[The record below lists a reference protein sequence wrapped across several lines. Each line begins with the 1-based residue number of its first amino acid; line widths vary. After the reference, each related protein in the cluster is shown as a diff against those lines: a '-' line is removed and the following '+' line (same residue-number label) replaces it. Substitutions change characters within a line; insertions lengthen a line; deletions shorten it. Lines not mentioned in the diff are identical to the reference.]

1 MTGTPAVSVEFK
13 LRAPMMDRTIDVRI
27 RSFGERWMAVAE
39 IGGEPEIGLGRNPRE
54 ALHAAL
60 GSLGERLTR
69 LILADLQLLG
79 PSVEIARQQQNT
91 A

>member
-1 MTGTPAVSVEFK
+1 
-13 LRAPMMDRTIDVRI
+13 LTIEVRI
-27 RSFGERWMAVAE
+27 RSFGERWIAVAE
-39 IGGEPEIGLGRNPRE
+39 IAGEPEIGLGRNPRE
-54 ALHAAL
+54 ALQAAL

-69 LILADLQLLG
+69 LILADRQLLA